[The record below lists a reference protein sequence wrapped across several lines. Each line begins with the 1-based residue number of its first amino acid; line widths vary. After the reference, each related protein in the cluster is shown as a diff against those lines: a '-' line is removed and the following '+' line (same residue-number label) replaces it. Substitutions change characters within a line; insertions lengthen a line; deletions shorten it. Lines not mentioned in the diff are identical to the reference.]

1 MGLALNG
8 DSVTVREDVNVLERN
23 AGDGCT
29 AVRTCLMPRNCTLKN
44 D

>member
-8 DSVTVREDVNVLERN
+8 DRVPVREDVKVLERN

-29 AVRTCLMPRNCTLKN
+29 AVRMCSTPRNCTLKN